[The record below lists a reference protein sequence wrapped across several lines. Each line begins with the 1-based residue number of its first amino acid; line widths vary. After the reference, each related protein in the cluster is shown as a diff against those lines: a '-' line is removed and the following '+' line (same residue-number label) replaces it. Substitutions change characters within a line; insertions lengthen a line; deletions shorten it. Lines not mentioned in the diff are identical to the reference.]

1 MKSTQRK
8 GPLLLTA
15 SIVVLLVFGALLG
28 RSFLL
33 PASKT
38 LPPPAVEEPRPARE
52 VLLYFSAPDGSHLIT
67 ETREIDFCPNEDD
80 CLQATVQALISGPI
94 GPLLPI
100 LPRQTVV
107 RGVRVEQATA
117 TVDLS
122 RALIGNHPGG
132 SLSELFT
139 VYGLANTLVVNFPH
153 IRQVKLLVEGQ
164 ALDTLKGHVG
174 LREPL
179 PADFSLA
186 RPPAEESPGR
196 TRL

>member
-38 LPPPAVEEPRPARE
+38 LPPPTVEEPRPTRE